1 MADRDHAINYRL
13 IHELLVMG
21 GLARPANHFGR
32 GLVVV
37 CWFFAGLGGVL
48 LIGATGL
55 WLRGAY
61 APETVLA
68 IEGGGCACYVP

>member
-1 MADRDHAINYRL
+1 
-13 IHELLVMG
+13 MG